1 MTKHF
6 TVPEYRYRDLV
17 ESLDAIVWEADPRT
31 FQFTFVSQSAVSMLG
46 YPVEQWINEPGF
58 WANHLHP
65 DDRDRSV
72 TLCLDA
78 TREGRDHRLEYRAVA
93 QDGRTV
99 WLRDIVR
106 VIKDDDG
113 EVTQLRGVMVDITE
127 QRDLEGRLRQSQK
140 MEAVGLLAGGVAHDF
155 NNLLTVIL
163 GQCELLGKRS
173 TDDCPL
179 RQEVREIF
187 KAADQ
192 AHRLTGQL
200 LAFGRRQVLEPRVLH
215 LQAGIEKIGEAL
227 RRLAGPGLDLEI
239 QLDPRPVPVKIDPG
253 QLEQVLQTLVADA
266 RDSLY
271 SGGKITIV
279 ASHLELTASRALD
292 SFCLPP
298 GRYATL
304 SVSDNGPGISRE
316 TLARIFEPF
325 FTTNTLGRGSGLG
338 LATVYGIVKQS
349 GGHILAVSTPGD
361 GTTFKIFLPEV
372 DHQPEPLLPV
382 RTAPQPAYGKETLL
396 LVEDHQSVRNTV
408 RDFLQSKG
416 YQVLT
421 ADGAEE
427 AHQLSAGH
435 TGPIHL
441 LITDVVMPTTSGP
454 ELACQLTAIRPATK
468 VLFISGY
475 PDYAV
480 QFPSA
485 LAEGAVL
492 LQKPFRLEALARKVR
507 EVLGT

>member
-1 MTKHF
+1 LSVQEDRF
-6 TVPEYRYRDLV
+6 RELV
-17 ESLDAIVWEADPRT
+17 ETLDAIVWEADPST

-46 YPVEQWINEPGF
+46 YPIEQWLSEPDF
-58 WANHLHP
+58 WVKHLHP

-72 TLCLDA
+72 TLCVDA
-78 TREGRDHRLEYRAVA
+78 TREGRDHRLEYRALA
-93 QDGRTV
+93 QDGRIV

-106 VIKDDDG
+106 VVKDANDR
-113 EVTQLRGVMVDITE
+113 VTQLRGVMVDITE
-127 QRDLEGRLRQSQK
+127 QRDLEARLRQSQQ

-163 GQCELLGKRS
+163 GQCELLGKR
-173 TDDCPL
+173 TAGDRPL
-179 RQEVREIF
+179 RDEVQEIF

-200 LAFGRRQVLEPRVLH
+200 LAFGRRQVLEPKVLH

-239 QLDPRPVPVKIDPG
+239 QLDPRPLRVKIDPA
-253 QLEQVLQTLVADA
+253 QLEQVLQSLVADS

-271 SGGKITIV
+271 SGGKITIA
-279 ASHLELTASRALD
+279 ASSLHLTASRALD
-292 SFCLPP
+292 AFCLPP
-298 GRYATL
+298 GRYASL
-304 SVSDNGPGISRE
+304 SVSDNGPGMSRE

-325 FTTNTLGRGSGLG
+325 FTTNTLGRGTGLG
-338 LATVYGIVKQS
+338 LAAVYGIVKQS
-349 GGHILAVSTPGD
+349 GGYILALSTPGD

-372 DHQPEPLLPV
+372 DHQPDARLPAMNAAPL
-382 RTAPQPAYGKETLL
+382 ASGSETVL

-408 RDFLQSKG
+408 RDFLRAKG

-421 ADGAEE
+421 AEGAEE
-427 AHQLSAGH
+427 AHRLSAGH
-435 TGPIHL
+435 DGPIHL
-441 LITDVVMPTTSGP
+441 LITDVVMPETSGP
-454 ELACQLTAIRPATK
+454 ELADQMAALRPSTK

-480 QFPSA
+480 QFPRA
-485 LAEGAVL
+485 LAQGATL
-492 LQKPFRLEALARKVR
+492 LQKPFRLEALASKVR
-507 EVLGT
+507 EVLSG